1 MNRVTER
8 EGGERWKA
16 LYGSAF
22 TKLRVSVGTSRIG
35 SNTAGH
41 STCAL
46 PSSGVGRLVLYS
58 QVIGSHR
65 AQSSL
70 VRVPSPKL
78 KRVKISPENLTG
90 RIANI
95 APPPPLLLSATL
107 SFCIHLQ
114 TPLITTPPILT
125 RSSCS

>member
-35 SNTAGH
+35 SNTVGH

-70 VRVPSPKL
+70 VSGDTADSGRVDTRGFS
-78 KRVKISPENLTG
+78 
-90 RIANI
+90 A
-95 APPPPLLLSATL
+95 LSM
-107 SFCIHLQ
+107 
-114 TPLITTPPILT
+114 
-125 RSSCS
+125 R